1 MDMKQ
6 LRSFVEVAR
15 LRQFTEAANRV
26 HLSQPAVSTQ
36 IRALERE
43 LGVDLLER
51 TTKRVTLTEKG
62 ELFYS
67 YALRMLELE
76 QTALEKLRLYGTDD
90 HARRIYNPFLLPAS
104 ANSVWVPQ

>member
-62 ELFYS
+62 ELLS
-67 YALRMLELE
+67 S
-76 QTALEKLRLYGTDD
+76 QTLWDR
-90 HARRIYNPFLLPAS
+90 
-104 ANSVWVPQ
+104 

>member
-43 LGVDLLER
+43 LGVDLL
-51 TTKRVTLTEKG
+51 KG
-62 ELFYS
+62 QQS
-67 YALRMLELE
+67 
-76 QTALEKLRLYGTDD
+76 G
-90 HARRIYNPFLLPAS
+90 
-104 ANSVWVPQ
+104 